1 MPRREIIFP
10 ASPIFQRDRV
20 EKCASYYVHHI
31 RFGYANVFD
40 GAATFSI
47 LHDRSENWKLSSHV
61 ARERN
66 KRRIFGKE
74 EDAK

>member
-47 LHDRSENWKLSSHV
+47 LHDRSEN
-61 ARERN
+61 
-66 KRRIFGKE
+66 
-74 EDAK
+74 